1 MSNVKYTLD
10 LPNLEKVGDIS
21 AKILL
26 TRSVRCRAGLQE
38 EKGGM
43 RRRLG
48 EKEMAYLRYSRS
60 GVPTYALGRR
70 SSTFLLSLIRL
81 LNLLTGNSVGK
92 I

>member
-1 MSNVKYTLD
+1 MHISIHCSYCTPDRITSMSNVRYTLN
-10 LPNLEKVGDIS
+10 LPNLEKVGDVL

-48 EKEMAYLRYSRS
+48 ENEMAYLRY
-60 GVPTYALGRR
+60 
-70 SSTFLLSLIRL
+70 FSL
-81 LNLLTGNSVGK
+81 
-92 I
+92 